1 MVINYESYE
10 EILEA
15 IDEFMDIFNMKT
27 CYICMDRND
36 LYSINVNIKNDNDND
51 SFERNNSKSNE
62 KKNLNNDAKKNY
74 NFKTYEVDIHQRK
87 RTPININ
94 KDIHSTKNENNNN
107 IITKEK
113 YKNILKL
120 INNSLKKNNGNKGDK
135 SFIDGFQ
142 YEVEDE
148 EIIRSYIRHFL

>member
-1 MVINYESYE
+1 M
-10 EILEA
+10 IL
-15 IDEFMDIFNMKT
+15 
-27 CYICMDRND
+27 
-36 LYSINVNIKNDNDND
+36 
-51 SFERNNSKSNE
+51 
-62 KKNLNNDAKKNY
+62 LNNDAKKNY

-135 SFIDGFQ
+135 SFIEKVKDADLNTLDNKKKLFFKKNTLKIKRKK
-142 YEVEDE
+142 YK
-148 EIIRSYIRHFL
+148 H